1 MSTVKSFPDK
11 YITKVS
17 TILMTDEVINKMLYY
32 NNECNVDIYSLP
44 EVKNPIKELRE
55 KKVFCN
61 RRVEK
66 VFLQGDISIFINL
79 RKDNPASINGKTS
92 RFIETLGLEIGVICH
107 ESCRRTLNGARES
120 VVFDRLQYLLKNTEI
135 LEGIGKPHIQTTS
148 QTYSIPY
155 EYNAYILSLNV
166 NYFSDM

>member
-79 RKDNPASINGKTS
+79 RKDNPATINGKTS

-107 ESCRRTLNGARES
+107 ESCRRTFWFDPRTLARYRRETPQLGNG
-120 VVFDRLQYLLKNTEI
+120 RLQLVGR
-135 LEGIGKPHIQTTS
+135 EGERLHRNQELGRSSPPFRDWLYRRS
-148 QTYSIPY
+148 AG
-155 EYNAYILSLNV
+155 N
-166 NYFSDM
+166 